1 MVNLT
6 GEQVKA
12 ETLLFILSNINYQNN
27 YLYYKYFDNYGIQVI
42 LNYIHLLDEIDS
54 LLFLKNC

>member
-12 ETLLFILSNINYQNN
+12 ETLFFILSNINYQNN
-27 YLYYKYFDNYGIQVI
+27 YLYYVKLYSFDR
-42 LNYIHLLDEIDS
+42 
-54 LLFLKNC
+54 